1 MRLLM
6 MIVAEEQETYVKD
19 ILHKEQCYIT
29 EIGSNGEFLQYGE
42 TVFMV
47 GVEKE
52 KAEHIMKL
60 FKSLASETKRHI
72 RIFSIPSESIH
83 T

>member
-19 ILHKEQCYIT
+19 ILHKEQCYVT

-52 KAEHIMKL
+52 KAEHIMQI
-60 FKSLASETKRHI
+60 FKNLASETERQI
-72 RIFSIPSESIH
+72 RIFSISAKSIH